1 MNENAMLHLTEN
13 KKKKKKDENH
23 GLPGTNI
30 KRAAGLNYEL
40 YCI

>member
-13 KKKKKKDENH
+13 NGKIKKDENH
-23 GLPGTNI
+23 GLPGTNM